1 MDAFDEEGDEF
12 LSAVCLD
19 ESLPSQHHNKV
30 MNCMKT
36 QLTLTP
42 AGQQKS
48 QSEAPDKVN
57 SKSVSSS
64 TKIRPRG

>member
-12 LSAVCLD
+12 LSGVPLD
-19 ESLPSQHHNKV
+19 ESFPSQHHNKV
-30 MNCMKT
+30 MNCMKA

-48 QSEAPDKVN
+48 QSEAPDEVN
-57 SKSVSSS
+57 SKSVSS
-64 TKIRPRG
+64 